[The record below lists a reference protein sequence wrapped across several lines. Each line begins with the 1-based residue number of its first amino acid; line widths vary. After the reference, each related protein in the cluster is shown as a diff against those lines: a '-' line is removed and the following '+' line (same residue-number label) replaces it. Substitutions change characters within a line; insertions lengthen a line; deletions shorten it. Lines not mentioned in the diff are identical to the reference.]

1 MGELFKKPSRV
12 RKAAQRGKEITI
24 PPEADLKIG
33 DEVLL
38 FSNGFVLIV
47 PKGTKVNE
55 KLLER
60 AIQVIKVDEETEIIE
75 ENNVSKEPQRM
86 ETISP

>member
-1 MGELFKKPSRV
+1 MGKLFNKPSKI

-24 PPEADLKIG
+24 PPEADLQIG
-33 DEVLL
+33 DEVIL

-47 PKGTKVNE
+47 PKGSKVNE

-60 AIQVIKVDEETEIIE
+60 AIQVIEVDDETKIIE
-75 ENNVSKEPQRM
+75 ENNINKP
-86 ETISP
+86 T

>member
-1 MGELFKKPSRV
+1 MGELFKKPSKI

-24 PPEADLKIG
+24 PPEADLQIG

-47 PKGTKVNE
+47 PRGTKVNE

-60 AIQVIKVDEETEIIE
+60 AIQVINVDKDTKIIE
-75 ENNVSKEPQRM
+75 VNVATQNQKRL
-86 ETISP
+86 

>member
-1 MGELFKKPSRV
+1 MGILYRKPSRI

-24 PPEADLKIG
+24 PPEADLQIG

-38 FSNGFVLIV
+38 LSNGFVLIV
-47 PKGTKVNE
+47 PKGSKVNE

-60 AIQVIKVDEETEIIE
+60 AIQVIVVDEETKIIE
-75 ENNVSKEPQRM
+75 ENNVSKK
-86 ETISP
+86 I

>member
-1 MGELFKKPSRV
+1 MGELYRKPGKI

-24 PPEADLKIG
+24 PPEATLNVG

-38 FSNGFVLIV
+38 LSNGFVLIV
-47 PKGTKVNE
+47 PKGSKVNE

-60 AIQVIKVDEETEIIE
+60 AIQIIVVDTKLIE
-75 ENNVSKEPQRM
+75 ENIIVSKK
-86 ETISP
+86 SG